1 MFRTMCFQA
10 MSNPK
15 KSWRSPVAWAV
26 SVLAL
31 IVVISGAAL
40 AGEKQPKSDLPGVD
54 TNYSIVKPAPP
65 EPEPERQPKDS
76 TLRLGEWDVKISGTI
91 TFDVTTGKLPP
102 PRR

>member
-1 MFRTMCFQA
+1 MCFQA

-40 AGEKQPKSDLPGVD
+40 AARSVKSDLPGVD
-54 TNYSIVKPAPP
+54 TNYSIVKPAAPSP
-65 EPEPERQPKDS
+65 GRAATEGFN
-76 TLRLGEWDVKISGTI
+76 LRLGEWDVKISGTI
-91 TFDVTTGKLPP
+91 TFDVATGKLPP